1 MMAAREVAMK
11 THLTAEQRAL
21 LERALWV
28 RENAIE
34 RQLDLHQQGLP
45 RVEFARDVLGQES
58 DDAPQRAND
67 REVDIALSQI
77 DLQELAAVRS
87 ARQRIH
93 DEEYGV
99 CTACG
104 QGIPFERLSVEPQ
117 ALRCVPCQSIHERTL

>member
-1 MMAAREVAMK
+1 
-11 THLTAEQRAL
+11 
-21 LERALWV
+21 LWV

-99 CTACG
+99 CAACG

>member
-1 MMAAREVAMK
+1 MK
-11 THLTAEQRAL
+11 SHLTAEQRAL
-21 LERALWV
+21 LDRALWV

-34 RQLDLHQQGLP
+34 RQLELHQQGLS
-45 RVEFARDVLGQES
+45 RVEFAREVLAQES

-93 DEEYGV
+93 DEDYGV
-99 CTACG
+99 CIACG
-104 QGIPFERLSVEPQ
+104 QAIPFERLSVEPQ
-117 ALRCVPCQSIHERTL
+117 ALRCVACQSIQERTL